1 MTNFLLEI
9 LSEEIP
15 AKMQKMAAENLAKIA
30 FEILTKNN
38 LIVEN
43 LQIKSFVTPRRL
55 VLEIENLKAVQT
67 SPAIRKIGPKTSADK
82 KAVEGFLRS
91 VGLKN
96 ESELQQIENNGF
108 PCYLF
113 VSQSSEIKT
122 AEIIKNSLPQILQ
135 KMTGA
140 WPKLMRWNVENLP
153 SYPPYPVPFVP
164 TADPKWIRPIRN
176 ILCLFGSE
184 IIDVEFAGLKSNN
197 LTFGHYAGSNSGK
210 ALEVSE
216 TQNYRKIL
224 QENFIILDQE
234 ERKKKI
240 LSQVA
245 EIKAKYDLETIDDE
259 RSPLFD
265 EVTGL
270 CEWPTAMVAQIDKIF
285 MTLPEE
291 VLILTLKLNQKYFC
305 LRNKDGSLASHF
317 IFISNA
323 IVTASNQDKI
333 ISDNEKLVRARLND
347 AQFFIEEDLKIPLAA
362 RLEELKHVVFHQK
375 LGSVYDKT
383 LRLKVLA
390 KFLSIFVPRSDLSL
404 VERAVDLCKND
415 LLTKTVGE
423 LPELQ
428 GKIGSFYS
436 TKQGEN
442 TKVSAAIYEHYL
454 PLGPSS
460 ELPQTSL
467 GIVLSIADKID
478 SIVGFFL
485 ADEKPTSS
493 KDPFALR
500 RAVLGI
506 VRIGFQYNIAFPIR
520 ILVEKSL
527 NAYPVKTLKTL
538 LGEKEAKFY
547 DAKKD
552 LVEEV
557 IKFFVERLKAYL
569 KESEMVKPDIINVV
583 IDEYLSNLEIHKHC
597 DILYLAKKIKFLDSF
612 IKDEKNRHIIELYK
626 RSANILAIEEKKD
639 GKRYVGKPALLSLKT
654 KYEIVLY
661 RRIKQIR
668 SEFKKLITKG
678 EFEAAFKLLHV
689 LEGPLAHFFD
699 HIIVNDKDKGIRE
712 NRLQILS
719 KVRSLF
725 DQVADL
731 SKVEI

>member
-1 MTNFLLEI
+1 MKNFLLEI

-30 FEILTKNN
+30 FETLTKNN

-43 LQIKSFVTPRRL
+43 SQIKSFVTPRRL

-113 VSQSSEIKT
+113 VSQASEIKT

-135 KMTGA
+135 KMTNS
-140 WPKLMRWNVENLP
+140 WPKLMRWDIANSN
-153 SYPPYPVPFVP
+153 
-164 TADPKWIRPIRN
+164 DQPKWIRPIRN

-184 IIDVEFAGLKSNN
+184 IIEVEFAGLKSNN
-197 LTFGHYAGSNSGK
+197 LTFGHYAGSNSGMSIT
-210 ALEVSE
+210 VSATE
-216 TQNYRKIL
+216 NYRVSATENYRKIL

-234 ERKKKI
+234 ERKEKI

-270 CEWPTAMVAQIDKIF
+270 CELPTALVAQIDKNF

-527 NAYPVKTLKTL
+527 NAYPVKTLKSL

-678 EFEAAFKLLHV
+678 EFEAAFKLLHI